1 MLLSLNNI
9 AHHIKHPDS
18 PHLGNNSSYG
28 ALDLSNDE
36 AQHPSQV
43 DAEIKLLISNFQMLT
58 FPVDHQQESGE
69 STPPR
74 ATHRLPPTFSG
85 SVSRENS
92 RDSGRWDMIYFLS
105 KTDGFRNRK
114 KEKKGQSRDIGRAVQ
129 KESFAF
135 GQLNFYLG
143 LWLRGRAS

>member
-58 FPVDHQQESGE
+58 FPVDQQESGE

-74 ATHRLPPTFSG
+74 AIHRLPPTFSG

-92 RDSGRWDMIYFLS
+92 RDSGRWGMIYFLS
-105 KTDGFRNRK
+105 KWMVSVAVKKRK
-114 KEKKGQSRDIGRAVQ
+114 KASPGILARRCQ

-135 GQLNFYLG
+135 GQANFYQG